1 MPFDEDAG
9 KAPGTSVF
17 ACRQCGDC
25 CIGYGGTYVSDQ
37 EIEHISTYIG
47 VDPHRF
53 VEQYC
58 CLSGDRPVLA
68 QKDDGHC
75 MFWDKLCTI
84 HPVKPRMCR
93 EWPYIESILIDF
105 ENWKIMASMC
115 PGMNS
120 EASAHIVKAWIKK
133 RTSCGK
139 PEMDSI

>member
-1 MPFDEDAG
+1 MKMPERLQEHRFLPADNVEIAV
-9 KAPGTSVF
+9 SVM
-17 ACRQCGDC
+17 AVPMS
-25 CIGYGGTYVSDQ
+25 TDQ
-37 EIEHISTYIG
+37 EIEHISAYIG
-47 VDPHRF
+47 VDPQSLC
-53 VEQYC
+53 EQYC